1 MTQMATPQVYE
12 LFFLWLEP
20 IAIFLGGLQAI
31 IDPIAHLQNFSPI
44 LTPTIRPEYR
54 VVLYQLGACEIFM
67 AGVEALVLR
76 IRRHDRQV
84 WRVILG
90 LELVGDMVH
99 GYGLWTTM
107 GSSLFFPTL
116 WRLQEWINIGM
127 LILALLLRPGFLL
140 GIGVKEI
147 DSKGKK
153 V

>member
-1 MTQMATPQVYE
+1 
-12 LFFLWLEP
+12 
-20 IAIFLGGLQAI
+20 
-31 IDPIAHLQNFSPI
+31 
-44 LTPTIRPEYR
+44 
-54 VVLYQLGACEIFM
+54 M